1 MIKALLKK
9 QLREVISL
17 MFRNKRNEQKM
28 SKTKMASYIIVYT
41 VLFAIVAVVFFS
53 MANIFCKPFLQ
64 VGLDWLYFVIMGT
77 ALLRPSICLGDGNF
91 GATIQLAIRRIRI
104 RKTDSSACGLCLTG
118 ISRHLSELTGLM

>member
-17 MFRNKRNEQKM
+17 MFRNKKNEQKM

-64 VGLDWLYFVIMGT
+64 VGLDWLYFVIMGMVAIT
-77 ALLRPSICLGDGNF
+77 FGVIGSVFNTYASLYQAKDNDLLMSLPIPAPYIAN
-91 GATIQLAIRRIRI
+91 
-104 RKTDSSACGLCLTG
+104 
-118 ISRHLSELTGLM
+118 

>member
-28 SKTKMASYIIVYT
+28 SKTKMASFIIVYT

-53 MANIFCKPFLQ
+53 MANIFCN
-64 VGLDWLYFVIMGT
+64 GNG
-77 ALLRPSICLGDGNF
+77 GDYIWSNWKC
-91 GATIQLAIRRIRI
+91 I
-104 RKTDSSACGLCLTG
+104 
-118 ISRHLSELTGLM
+118 

>member
-17 MFRNKRNEQKM
+17 MFRNKKNEQKM

-53 MANIFCKPFLQ
+53 MAIYSASHFLQ
-64 VGLDWLYFVIMGT
+64 VGLDWLYFI
-77 ALLRPSICLGDGNF
+77 I
-91 GATIQLAIRRIRI
+91 
-104 RKTDSSACGLCLTG
+104 
-118 ISRHLSELTGLM
+118 

>member
-17 MFRNKRNEQKM
+17 MFRNKKNEQKM

-64 VGLDWLYFVIMGT
+64 VGLAVLCYNGNG
-77 ALLRPSICLGDGNF
+77 GDYIWSNWKC
-91 GATIQLAIRRIRI
+91 I
-104 RKTDSSACGLCLTG
+104 
-118 ISRHLSELTGLM
+118 

>member
-17 MFRNKRNEQKM
+17 MFRNKKNEQKM

-64 VGLDWLYFVIMGT
+64 VGLDWLYFVIMGMVAIT
-77 ALLRPSICLGDGNF
+77 FGVIGSVFNTYASLYQAKDNDLRARCSMLKQMLLSIRG
-91 GATIQLAIRRIRI
+91 
-104 RKTDSSACGLCLTG
+104 
-118 ISRHLSELTGLM
+118 